1 MGNVAGPAGM
11 TRALGVAALLGV
23 VLLVFSTA
31 AYAQRGSG
39 LYLAA
44 DLGMASSST
53 SDLRSGGTK
62 GKTDFASALGYSAA
76 LGFGWGPLR
85 MEGEATWREADVDS
99 IKYARFSVGGQEL
112 SEDVVRAINND
123 VDLKGSRAT
132 LSLMANAWYDVD
144 VGIGFEPY
152 FGGGLGVQYVRYEID
167 RPRDLSRFEPE
178 VVGAARTIGGDDG
191 DWVLAYQIGG
201 GVAYRL
207 MESLVVQ
214 VGYRYMGAGDPKL
227 TSLSDSSAKS
237 EAGNHV
243 FRAGIRI
250 GF

>member
-1 MGNVAGPAGM
+1 MRDVAGPAYIG
-11 TRALGVAALLGV
+11 RVLGAAALLGA
-23 VLLVFSTA
+23 VLFVFSTA

-44 DLGMASSST
+44 DMGMAMSST
-53 SDLRSGGTK
+53 SDFKAATRGTA
-62 GKTDFASALGYSAA
+62 DVDSALGYSAA
-76 LGFGWGPLR
+76 VGLGWGPLR
-85 MEGEATWREADVDS
+85 MEGEVSWREADVDS
-99 IKYARFSVGGQEL
+99 IEYARFSVAGQEL
-112 SEDVVRAINND
+112 PQDVVRAINSE

-132 LSLMANAWYDVD
+132 LGLMANAWYDLD
-144 VGIGFEPY
+144 VGIGFTPY

-207 MESLVVQ
+207 MESLVVH

>member
-1 MGNVAGPAGM
+1 MGNVAGPAVVG
-11 TRALGVAALLGV
+11 RALGAAALLGV
-23 VLLVFSTA
+23 VLLALSTA

-44 DLGMASSST
+44 DLGMALSST
-53 SDLRSGGTK
+53 SDLKSAGTK
-62 GKTDFASALGYSAA
+62 GKADFDSALGYSAA

-85 MEGEATWREADVDS
+85 MEGEASWRETDVDS
-99 IKYARFSVGGQEL
+99 IEYTRFSVAGQEL
-112 SEDVVRAINND
+112 PQDVVRDINSAVN
-123 VDLKGSRAT
+123 LKGSRAT

-191 DWVLAYQIGG
+191 DWVLAYQFGG

-207 MESLVVQ
+207 MESLVVH
-214 VGYRYMGAGDPKL
+214 VGYRYTGAGDPKL

-237 EAGNHV
+237 ESGNHV

>member
-1 MGNVAGPAGM
+1 MGNVAGPAGIRKILGAA
-11 TRALGVAALLGV
+11 TLLGVA
-23 VLLVFSTA
+23 LLVFSTA
-31 AYAQRGSG
+31 AHAERGSG

-53 SDLRSGGTK
+53 SDLKSGGTR
-62 GKTDFASALGYSAA
+62 GKTDFGSALGYSAA
-76 LGFGWGPLR
+76 VGFGWGPLR
-85 MEGEATWREADVDS
+85 MEGEASWRETDIDS
-99 IKYARFSVGGQEL
+99 IEYTRFSVAGQDL
-112 SEDVVRAINND
+112 PQDVVRDINNA

-132 LSLMANAWYDVD
+132 LSLMANAWYDLD
-144 VGIGFEPY
+144 VGIGFTPY
-152 FGGGLGVQYVRYEID
+152 FGGGLGIQYVRYEID

-178 VVGAARTIGGDDG
+178 VVSAARTIGGDDG